1 MENKVSIEISPAD
14 LQSIKDA
21 IAVLQA
27 KLGPMLIA
35 LTEEER
41 RSLFKMGE
49 ASRPFVEK
57 VLEYVVSNPEF
68 LPPFTDVGEMQKDWK
83 AISDLLPIFNAM
95 SQLCSNLDDTLME
108 AGSEIMVP
116 STAYYKSAQMAVR
129 LGVPSAK
136 PVVADL
142 MVRWERKPKK
152 PLPRE

>member
-1 MENKVSIEISPAD
+1 MDNKVSIQIPAAD
-14 LQSIKDA
+14 LKAIKDA
-21 IAVLQA
+21 VAVLQA
-27 KLGPMLIA
+27 KLGPLLIA
-35 LTEEER
+35 LTDEER

-57 VLEYVVSNPEF
+57 VLEYVVTNPEF
-68 LPPFTDVGEMQKDWK
+68 LPPFTDVPEMQKDWK
-83 AISDLLPIFNAM
+83 AISELLPIFNVL

-108 AGSEIMVP
+108 AGSEVMVP
-116 STAYYKSAQMAVR
+116 STAYYKSAQMAVK

-152 PLPRE
+152 SPPKE

>member
-14 LQSIKDA
+14 LLAIKVA
-21 IAVLQA
+21 LAVLQA
-27 KLGPMLIA
+27 KLGPLLIA
-35 LTEEER
+35 LTDEER

-68 LPPFTDVGEMQKDWK
+68 LPPFTDVAEMQKDWK
-83 AISDLLPIFNAM
+83 AISDLIPIFNGL

-108 AGSEIMVP
+108 AGSEVMVP
-116 STAYYKSAQMAVR
+116 SAAYYKSAQMAAK

-142 MVRWERKPKK
+142 RVRWERKPKK
-152 PLPRE
+152 SPPKE